1 MKDDRHVPRAYPS
14 ATEDNYF
21 RLKESYDLELAVAVA
36 RSYLHAAIAHPKD
49 TIVDGWSISCLPS
62 TGAGRR
68 LFTIN
73 VGAVEGA
80 YMSTIIENGVVDGY
94 IMTVYVDR
102 RTLEAASGQPLAEL
116 ERRFENDVFFDNATH
131 ATFRGRAVSLS
142 TEVFASNAA
151 FPAGLPWERP
161 AAALADQL
169 LSESKCL
176 YSRYHNQW
184 LADDVLRAN

>member
-1 MKDDRHVPRAYPS
+1 MPRAYPS

-21 RLKESYDLELAVAVA
+21 RLKESYDLGLAVAVA

-49 TIVDGWSISCLPS
+49 TIADGWSISCLPS

-102 RTLEAASGQPLAEL
+102 RTLERASGQSLAEL
-116 ERRFENDVFFDNATH
+116 KRRFEDDVFFDSATH
-131 ATFRGRAVSLS
+131 AAFKGRAVSLS

-151 FPAGLPWERP
+151 FPADLPWQQA

-169 LSESKCL
+169 LNESKCI
-176 YSRYHNQW
+176 YTRYHNQW
-184 LADDVLRAN
+184 LSEDVLSLD